1 MDIADRAGKSWLKI
15 FDQWT
20 TVAYFYEA
28 NL

>member
-15 FDQWT
+15 FDQWS
-20 TVAYFYEA
+20 TVVYFLKA